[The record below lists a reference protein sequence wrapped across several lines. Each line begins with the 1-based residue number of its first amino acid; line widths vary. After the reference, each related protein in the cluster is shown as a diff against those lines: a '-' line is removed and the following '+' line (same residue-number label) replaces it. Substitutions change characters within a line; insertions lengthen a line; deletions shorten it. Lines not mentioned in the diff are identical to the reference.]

1 MIRVACRI
9 KINPLLLQVDDL
21 KIIPSESSRGDDLEI
36 SNHTFAR
43 GQEQEVQEKEQE
55 NELYSKEGNV
65 QAFLVICVIF
75 HSTRF
80 FRGRRPSV

>member
-21 KIIPSESSRGDDLEI
+21 KIIPSEYSGSDDLEI
-36 SNHTFAR
+36 SNHTFAG
-43 GQEQEVQEKEQE
+43 GQEQEVQEKEQVY
-55 NELYSKEGNV
+55 ELYSKEGNI

-75 HSTRF
+75 HSTRL
-80 FRGRRPSV
+80 FRRRTSA